1 MVQTTSPIR
10 SNPEHVGSFLRPD
23 SVHEARDQFLHEKI
37 SAEELRKVEDEAI
50 KALVAKQEEVGLQS
64 VSDGEFRREYFHL
77 DFLKHLGGIEVK
89 ENKLVGEK
97 KEATPPQLAV
107 VGKVEWIKPIQVD
120 DYKFV
125 QDNLKNSRSSVKVA
139 IPSPTMAHFRLGRAG
154 IDNENY
160 PDLAEFYADLAKA
173 YQQEIAALAEAGCKH
188 IQLDD
193 TNLAYLCSQ
202 EMRDAATE
210 RGEDVNELP
219 RQYVKLINEAL
230 KLKPADMTASV
241 HLCRG
246 NFRSRHFASG
256 GYEPV
261 AEILFGELEVDN
273 FLLEWDDERSGGLE
287 PLRFLP
293 KDGKKRV
300 VLGLVSTKT
309 GKLEDKSKVVERIR
323 EAAKFAPL
331 EQLGMGPQCGFAS
344 THHGNELTEEEQ
356 WKKIQLCNEIVEEV
370 WGKQA

>member
-1 MVQTTSPIR
+1 LS
-10 SNPEHVGSFLRPD
+10 
-23 SVHEARDQFLHEKI
+23 
-37 SAEELRKVEDEAI
+37 
-50 KALVAKQEEVGLQS
+50 
-64 VSDGEFRREYFHL
+64 
-77 DFLKHLGGIEVK
+77 
-89 ENKLVGEK
+89 
-97 KEATPPQLAV
+97 
-107 VGKVEWIKPIQVD
+107 
-120 DYKFV
+120 
-125 QDNLKNSRSSVKVA
+125 
-139 IPSPTMAHFRLGRAG
+139 
-154 IDNENY
+154 
-160 PDLAEFYADLAKA
+160 EFYADLAKA

-230 KLKPADMTASV
+230 RMKPADMTASV

-309 GKLEDKSKVVERIR
+309 GKLEDKSKIIERIR
-323 EAAKFAPL
+323 EAAKYAPL
-331 EQLGMGPQCGFAS
+331 EQLGMGPQCGYVHDILSICLELRLTLCLPYDYSFAS

-356 WKKIQLCNEIVEEV
+356 WKKVQFCNEIVEEV